1 MPHLDH
7 HPAGRRPAVAG
18 HARSRSRPAARHARP
33 IARPRANGP
42 RDPLLDWMG
51 RAYSLAAALDGTGEA
66 LTMESP
72 RQDARATIEGD
83 RVMFTFLP
91 T

>member
-1 MPHLDH
+1 
-7 HPAGRRPAVAG
+7 
-18 HARSRSRPAARHARP
+18 
-33 IARPRANGP
+33 
-42 RDPLLDWMG
+42 MG
-51 RAYSLAAALDGTGEA
+51 SAYSLAATLGDADGA

>member
-1 MPHLDH
+1 
-7 HPAGRRPAVAG
+7 
-18 HARSRSRPAARHARP
+18 
-33 IARPRANGP
+33 
-42 RDPLLDWMG
+42 MG